1 MEIRLSLQS
10 SSESHIVITSTE
22 FISGTT
28 NVINTS
34 KVSEGMVTT
43 LYENIS
49 VRLVSILPALNEPPE
64 VKDPEPASMFIGR
77 WLMESSMEDDLSLE
91 V

>member
-1 MEIRLSLQS
+1 
-10 SSESHIVITSTE
+10 
-22 FISGTT
+22 
-28 NVINTS
+28 
-34 KVSEGMVTT
+34 MVTT

-49 VRLVSILPALNEPPE
+49 VRLESILPALNEPPK
-64 VKDPEPASMFIGR
+64 VKDPETASMFIGR